1 MAEKINILVLE
12 DDEHRITQF
21 RERFFSLFNGKDK
34 DLITGVVEYART
46 AKEAI
51 EFLKETAHFDVIFL
65 DHDLGDRVFVSSDD
79 ENTGSEVVRYLISNS
94 EKYKNTI
101 FIVHSFNQPAAKNM
115 VFNIRKNITNNVK
128 YIPGVWQ
135 KEIFKTNIKF
145 SNI

>member
-1 MAEKINILVLE
+1 MIKFNILILE
-12 DDEHRITQF
+12 DDINRVNAFNNIFELKKHNVIYHDNAPDFIKTLEHI
-21 RERFFSLFNGKDK
+21 DYDV
-34 DLITGVVEYART
+34 DLM
-46 AKEAI
+46 
-51 EFLKETAHFDVIFL
+51 FL
-65 DHDLGDRVFVSSDD
+65 DHDLGNRVFVD
-79 ENTGSEVVRYLISNS
+79 ELDINTGSEVVRYLISNS